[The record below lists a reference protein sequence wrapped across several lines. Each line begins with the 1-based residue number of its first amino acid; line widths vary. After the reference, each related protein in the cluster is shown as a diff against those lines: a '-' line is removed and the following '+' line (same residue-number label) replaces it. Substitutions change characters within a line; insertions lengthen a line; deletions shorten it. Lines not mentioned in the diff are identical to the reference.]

1 MGNITMKKQI
11 IENKDQ
17 QNTKINHRKRKF
29 DEMNEIYVD
38 TSYDDADVLNK
49 PILLRTFATT
59 SSTNS

>member
-1 MGNITMKKQI
+1 MGNITMNKQI

-38 TSYDDADVLNK
+38 TSYDDADVLSK

>member
-1 MGNITMKKQI
+1 MKKQI

>member
-1 MGNITMKKQI
+1 MGNITMNKQI

-38 TSYDDADVLNK
+38 TSYDDTDVLSK

>member
-11 IENKDQ
+11 IENKEQ

>member
-1 MGNITMKKQI
+1 MNKQI

-38 TSYDDADVLNK
+38 TSYDDADVLSK